1 LTFRIRGLLS
11 VFLLSALLLFISVPG
26 GNGLAEAASPIRVTV
41 DGRELTMDVPPTV
54 RNGRALVPMR
64 AIFEALGARVS
75 WEAQTKKI
83 TGTRGTTVITLYI
96 GRTSAIVN
104 GRTVPLDVPPLIING
119 RTLVPTRFIAEN
131 LGAQVV
137 WDSSNRLVTIRSGT
151 AQTNPPAGGTA
162 PAAVTLPDGSRYT
175 GELRNGAPHG
185 FGTSVATNGE
195 SYSGAWENGLRHGIG
210 VLTLPDKTARTG
222 VWDRGVLAQWLSPPP
237 VPR

>member
-1 LTFRIRGLLS
+1 MILAYKTRGLFS
-11 VFLLSALLLFISVPG
+11 VFLLSTLLLLICLPG

-41 DGRELTMDVPPTV
+41 DGRELAMDVPPTV
-54 RNGRALVPMR
+54 RNGRTLVPMR

-137 WDSSNRLVTIRSGT
+137 WDSNNRLVTIRSGT
-151 AQTNPPAGGTA
+151 AQTNQGTI
-162 PAAVTLPDGSRYT
+162 TLPDGSRYT
-175 GELRNGAPHG
+175 GELRNGLPHG
-185 FGTSVATNGE
+185 FGTNVAANGE

-210 VLTLPDKTARTG
+210 VLTFPDKTARTG